1 MIETIANGV
10 AISLAA
16 YIVLMKLGVRRLLSN
31 SINLGGMNVSVEA
44 LIDATFTSILFLM
57 FQGTYGGT
65 MSAII
70 GGLVLSLLLFL
81 TRLPLSKSIPIL
93 LIISIAIAIGVKH
106 YVN

>member
-1 MIETIANGV
+1 MIETIANGI

-31 SINLGGMNVSVEA
+31 SINLGGLAVSVEA
-44 LIDATFTSILFLM
+44 LIDATFTAALFIL

-70 GGLVLSLLLFL
+70 GGLILSILLFL
-81 TRLPLSKSIPIL
+81 TRLPLSKSIPII
-93 LIISIAIAIGVKH
+93 LIILIATAIGVNN